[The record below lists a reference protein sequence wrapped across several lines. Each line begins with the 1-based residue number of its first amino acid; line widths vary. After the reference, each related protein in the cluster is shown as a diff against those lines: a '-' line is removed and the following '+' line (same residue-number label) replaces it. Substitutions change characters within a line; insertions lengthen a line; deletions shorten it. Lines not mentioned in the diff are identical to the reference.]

1 MHFLVGQ
8 RFYAW
13 RRRTW
18 HATKI
23 RSFCGRRGRR
33 KAPSRTEVTLGGAL
47 PPARGDLDDFVTSP
61 MHDGTRWA
69 VPRTAGR
76 AVVGLGVARRPAW
89 VGHAAPIVT
98 RGRHVFTEAGRVH
111 GSWRAP
117 RGDDSRPRSPP
128 SLVSGTPPPSIPCGV
143 SSGLTRPSLSRRCAS
158 FASRRVHVGPVATL
172 RQCVCVNMPNLFSY
186 ILPLNLQNHA
196 AKGRRRFASLA
207 PARAG
212 VVCGAW
218 VCAFCK

>member
-1 MHFLVGQ
+1 M
-8 RFYAW
+8 
-13 RRRTW
+13 
-18 HATKI
+18 
-23 RSFCGRRGRR
+23 
-33 KAPSRTEVTLGGAL
+33 LGGVAHGMLPKSGLFAVVAADVKRPHGRKRPSEGPL

-69 VPRTAGR
+69 VPRTARR

-158 FASRRVHVGPVATL
+158 FASRRVHVGPLATL
-172 RQCVCVNMPNLFSY
+172 RQCVCVNMPKCVL
-186 ILPLNLQNHA
+186 ICLI
-196 AKGRRRFASLA
+196 
-207 PARAG
+207 
-212 VVCGAW
+212 CI
-218 VCAFCK
+218 

>member
-1 MHFLVGQ
+1 M
-8 RFYAW
+8 
-13 RRRTW
+13 
-18 HATKI
+18 
-23 RSFCGRRGRR
+23 
-33 KAPSRTEVTLGGAL
+33 

-158 FASRRVHVGPVATL
+158 FASRRVRVGPLGAV
-172 RQCVCVNMPNLFSY
+172 RQCVCVNMPNLFKLHST
-186 ILPLNLQNHA
+186 ITLQNYA
-196 AKGRRRFASLA
+196 SKGRRRFASA
-207 PARAG
+207 GAGSARG
-212 VVCGAW
+212 RLRRVRVC
-218 VCAFCK
+218 CL

>member
-1 MHFLVGQ
+1 M
-8 RFYAW
+8 
-13 RRRTW
+13 T
-18 HATKI
+18 
-23 RSFCGRRGRR
+23 
-33 KAPSRTEVTLGGAL
+33 
-47 PPARGDLDDFVTSP
+47 ARG
-61 MHDGTRWA
+61 
-69 VPRTAGR
+69 GR
-76 AVVGLGVARRPAW
+76 FHARLGARLIGLGVARRPAW

-158 FASRRVHVGPVATL
+158 FASRRVHVGPLATL

-196 AKGRRRFASLA
+196 AKGRFASLA